1 MRTLVVR
8 YKVKSPEAA
17 QENERLIRAVFDQ
30 LSRDDVEGVRYQ
42 VFKAADGLS
51 FTHVSAF
58 DGVEHNPLTKLQ
70 AFKEFA
76 AGIGTRCEEP
86 PVTSQVEAVG
96 KFDNLPL

>member
-1 MRTLVVR
+1 MQTIVVR

-17 QENERLIRAVFDQ
+17 AENVRLIRAVFDQ
-30 LSRDDVEGVRYQ
+30 LARDDVEGLRYQ
-42 VFKAADGLS
+42 VFRGNDGLS

-76 AGIGTRCEEP
+76 AGIATRCEEP
-86 PVTSQVEAVG
+86 PVTTQVEAVG
-96 KFDNLPL
+96 RFDNL